1 MLPPK
6 ETYWKGQWQGRC
18 SISTELNRTVT
29 NNENT
34 KYTASFWPVLGF
46 RVEDDDDAVFTF
58 SLEIRISSI
67 FL

>member
-6 ETYWKGQWQGRC
+6 ETYWKGQWQGV
-18 SISTELNRTVT
+18 STELNRTVT
-29 NNENT
+29 NHENT
-34 KYTASFWPVLGF
+34 KYTAFFWLVLGF